1 MAQEMLNKAKAQVRE
16 VLEEDVINMIEIT
29 RKKHK
34 NYTIIKY
41 DKSKCVSSQY
51 FRVGYNRCLV
61 VDRDLD
67 KIVCVG
73 PTNLFP
79 LMNWM
84 IIRIMSFSMKNLLM
98 EL

>member
-41 DKSKCVSSQY
+41 DK
-51 FRVGYNRCLV
+51 N
-61 VDRDLD
+61 
-67 KIVCVG
+67 
-73 PTNLFP
+73 
-79 LMNWM
+79 
-84 IIRIMSFSMKNLLM
+84 IILA
-98 EL
+98 